1 MFATA
6 MMLMFTFHGYT
17 KFTIATLDI
26 MALVLVSF
34 GNLQIPAAVLRI
46 VLALLGGLKVDDH
59 YKGNHGDMK
68 NLVPSLYIFYGMV
81 LGQGILYTIAGILE
95 IFSFIYRRSLAR
107 QAEFSGP
114 QGVEYVNSYYAYVFN
129 KCMKGAVLAP
139 DKTSLITF
147 AVDSL
152 NSDSPKKQLSG
163 LKMLHKIL
171 KKEIFKTKA
180 ISELTTSTK
189 TVACLV
195 NILGWTSER
204 DKDVRL
210 FATKVFAELADNLRI
225 VSVPEAMPLIG
236 SLLDTA
242 HESKERDPL
251 RIDSPEPKQ
260 DNLIQQVGGNEQSST
275 VIKWLKKTAKYCL
288 IPRDEPRNMDEP
300 KPHTFRF
307 WKQSV
312 AKEETSKDQDLLP
325 VLGMLILDKLASF
338 DLENCIEICRDP
350 GLTTKVIEFTSNRPN
365 MTYSNET
372 HKTLLKRSSLKLL
385 CRLAKTKGKIG
396 VTLRQNISEHP
407 FLLSNL
413 VEILDNNDSSHELRE
428 LTTELIKNI
437 AMEENIKEE
446 IGHIPVII
454 SRLMD
459 AFLSQSALS
468 RTDSAQLLQMTSG
481 QALAVLATK
490 SANNCLIMLAEP
502 HSFIKELAVMIHGDR
517 YRYVASS
524 LLQNMCVH
532 VRPELGNSDL
542 KEISYILREVLEGI
556 MDAEGTELEVLVGL
570 SSQICNV
577 IPGDFARELEHGQIK
592 ERFIKRLVD
601 ALNSNMIPT
610 AHCPGIRR
618 VIVEHTICMME
629 CNPEYAG
636 CFKECWMMEA
646 LLMVERTP
654 SRAENYRFFSGDAGL
669 MEHSIPLSTLVAR
682 AKELMDRE

>member
-1 MFATA
+1 
-6 MMLMFTFHGYT
+6 
-17 KFTIATLDI
+17 
-26 MALVLVSF
+26 
-34 GNLQIPAAVLRI
+34 
-46 VLALLGGLKVDDH
+46 
-59 YKGNHGDMK
+59 MK
-68 NLVPSLYIFYGMV
+68 NLVPSLYIFYGM
-81 LGQGILYTIAGILE
+81 LIGQGILYTIAGILE
-95 IFSFIYRRSLAR
+95 IFSFVLRRSLAR
-107 QAEFSGP
+107 QAGFSGP

-139 DKTSLITF
+139 EKTSLITF

-163 LKMLHKIL
+163 LKMLHKVL
-171 KKEIFKTKA
+171 KKEIFRTKA
-180 ISELTTSTK
+180 ISELTTSTN

-225 VSVPEAMPLIG
+225 VSVPGAMQLIG

-242 HESKERDPL
+242 HKSKERDPL
-251 RIDSPEPKQ
+251 GIDSPEPKQ
-260 DNLIQQVGGNEQSST
+260 DNLIQQIGGNEQSSR

-288 IPRDEPRNMDEP
+288 IPRDEPCNMDEP
-300 KPHTFRF
+300 KPHIFRF
-307 WKQSV
+307 WKQSD
-312 AKEETSKDQDLLP
+312 AKEEPSKDQDLLP

-396 VTLRQNISEHP
+396 VTLRQNILEHP

-446 IGHIPVII
+446 IGRIPVII

-481 QALAVLATK
+481 QALAVLAME

-502 HSFIKELAVMIHGDR
+502 HSFIKELTVMIHGDR

-532 VRPELGNSDL
+532 VRPELGSSDL

-577 IPGDFARELEHGQIK
+577 IPVDFARELEHGQIK
-592 ERFIKRLVD
+592 ERFMKRLVD

-618 VIVEHTICMME
+618 AIVEHTICMME
-629 CNPEYAG
+629 CNPEYAS

-654 SRAENYRFFSGDAGL
+654 SRAEKYRFFSGDAGL
-669 MEHSIPLSTLVAR
+669 MEHNVPISALVAR
-682 AKELMDRE
+682 AKELMGRG

>member
-1 MFATA
+1 
-6 MMLMFTFHGYT
+6 
-17 KFTIATLDI
+17 
-26 MALVLVSF
+26 
-34 GNLQIPAAVLRI
+34 
-46 VLALLGGLKVDDH
+46 
-59 YKGNHGDMK
+59 
-68 NLVPSLYIFYGMV
+68 
-81 LGQGILYTIAGILE
+81 
-95 IFSFIYRRSLAR
+95 
-107 QAEFSGP
+107 
-114 QGVEYVNSYYAYVFN
+114 
-129 KCMKGAVLAP
+129 
-139 DKTSLITF
+139 
-147 AVDSL
+147 
-152 NSDSPKKQLSG
+152 
-163 LKMLHKIL
+163 
-171 KKEIFKTKA
+171 
-180 ISELTTSTK
+180 
-189 TVACLV
+189 
-195 NILGWTSER
+195 
-204 DKDVRL
+204 
-210 FATKVFAELADNLRI
+210 
-225 VSVPEAMPLIG
+225 
-236 SLLDTA
+236 
-242 HESKERDPL
+242 
-251 RIDSPEPKQ
+251 
-260 DNLIQQVGGNEQSST
+260 
-275 VIKWLKKTAKYCL
+275 
-288 IPRDEPRNMDEP
+288 
-300 KPHTFRF
+300 
-307 WKQSV
+307 
-312 AKEETSKDQDLLP
+312 
-325 VLGMLILDKLASF
+325 MLILDKLASF
-338 DLENCIEICRDP
+338 DLDNCIEICRDP
-350 GLTTKVIEFTSNRPN
+350 GLTTKVIQFTSNRPN

-437 AMEENIKEE
+437 AMEEKIKEE

-481 QALAVLATK
+481 QALAVLAME

-502 HSFIKELAVMIHGDR
+502 HSFIKELTVMIHGDR

-577 IPGDFARELEHGQIK
+577 IPGNFARELEHGQIK
-592 ERFIKRLVD
+592 ERFIRRLVD
-601 ALNSNMIPT
+601 ALNSNMRPT

-618 VIVEHTICMME
+618 SIVEHTICMME

-654 SRAENYRFFSGDAGL
+654 SRAEKYRFFSGDAGL

-682 AKELMDRE
+682 AKELMDHE